1 MASRNRYSGN
11 KFSLRAK
18 PTDMLRRWD
27 FVSNRLNV
35 LGDILIS
42 TWGSTIVTLVVLII
56 GFFFIFR
63 LFVKYN
69 AIILQNIPV
78 IILITIGTLCIA
90 LQTLFINPSEGSQ
103 FKVSIRF
110 LRRKFYQLSK
120 NKTYVKLRPYRF
132 ARNTDERDVLVDNSN
147 GNFIAGYLVTGVVSP
162 TSFDADLAFYTE
174 LNKTV
179 LTNLEKDTTL
189 VTDVA
194 INKVIAQK
202 LALPDNATQEMIIE
216 RNRRYNRSV
225 QNREN
230 KNIEIRMFLVSPT
243 IEILQKRRSNFE
255 VQLSNGLVVG
265 YYPLS
270 GSGLKK
276 SIRKIYS

>member
-1 MASRNRYSGN
+1 M
-11 KFSLRAK
+11 
-18 PTDMLRRWD
+18 
-27 FVSNRLNV
+27 
-35 LGDILIS
+35 
-42 TWGSTIVTLVVLII
+42 
-56 GFFFIFR
+56 
-63 LFVKYN
+63 
-69 AIILQNIPV
+69 
-78 IILITIGTLCIA
+78 
-90 LQTLFINPSEGSQ
+90 
-103 FKVSIRF
+103 
-110 LRRKFYQLSK
+110 
-120 NKTYVKLRPYRF
+120 
-132 ARNTDERDVLVDNSN
+132 
-147 GNFIAGYLVTGVVSP
+147 
-162 TSFDADLAFYTE
+162 
-174 LNKTV
+174 NKTV

-270 GSGLKK
+270 GSDLKK

>member
-1 MASRNRYSGN
+1 MASKNKYSGN

-18 PTDMLRRWD
+18 PTDMLKRWE
-27 FVSNRLNV
+27 FVSSRLGV

-42 TWGSTIVTLVVLII
+42 TWGSTIITLVVLII

-63 LFVKYN
+63 LVIKYN

-78 IILITIGTLCIA
+78 IILIIIGTLCMA

-110 LRRKFYQLSK
+110 LKRKFYQLSK
-120 NKTYVKLRPYRF
+120 NRTYVKLRPYRF
-132 ARNTDERDVLVDNSN
+132 ARNTDERDILVDNSN
-147 GNFIAGYLVTGVVSP
+147 GNFIAGYSVIGVVSP
-162 TSFDADLAFYTE
+162 TTFDDDLAFYTE

-194 INKVIAQK
+194 INKVVARK
-202 LALPDNATQEMIIE
+202 LVLPDNATQEMIIE
-216 RNRRYNRSV
+216 RNRRYNRSA
-225 QNREN
+225 QNHDN

-243 IEILQKRRSNFE
+243 IEILQKRRSNLE
-255 VQLSNGLVVG
+255 AQLSNGLVVG
-265 YYPLS
+265 YYQLS
-270 GSGLKK
+270 GADLKK
-276 SIRKIYS
+276 GVKKIYM